1 MQNLNFMREHI
12 RINHTHRDRKPY
24 QCGYCDF
31 RAHTSGNCRKHCVS
45 RHKGTLIKLYPRG
58 HELPISTR
66 KQGQYM
72 TINNLIFRAS
82 ALSALFE
89 RFNGLS
95 HYLWKLILFDC
106 PLLYSDEKISVLK
119 LQFFFWSG
127 LEIKW
132 IKVIDKY
139 DDKSPCLWNTSNV
152 PRLSGKYTFVSL
164 IKTIKLFSRNYL
176 LRCETLLSRSGC

>member
-1 MQNLNFMREHI
+1 MREHI

-45 RHKGTLIKLYPRG
+45 KHKGTLIKLYPRG
-58 HELPISTR
+58 IKCPSVRENKDSIWPSTTLSSEHRPFLLCLRGLMACFSIYGNWYYLIAIYCTLMR
-66 KQGQYM
+66 KFQY
-72 TINNLIFRAS
+72 
-82 ALSALFE
+82 LSYNF
-89 RFNGLS
+89 
-95 HYLWKLILFDC
+95 I
-106 PLLYSDEKISVLK
+106 
-119 LQFFFWSG
+119 WSG

-164 IKTIKLFSRNYL
+164 IKIIKLFSRNYL
-176 LRCETLLSRSGC
+176 LRCETLLSNSGC